1 MKKKIKKICLNCLF
15 WSIIVIVLITLLF
28 YFIEQDECK
37 GITDTS
43 MKANCYTDLAES
55 SGDLSYCENYPY
67 YFDECLDF
75 ADPQREADENILNSI
90 CDANTDS
97 SRKENCYE
105 YIEENY

>member
-1 MKKKIKKICLNCLF
+1 
-15 WSIIVIVLITLLF
+15 
-28 YFIEQDECK
+28 
-37 GITDTS
+37 